1 MSRSSKELM
10 GTPDSMYYW
19 IPGEMVVIVR
29 LPGRP
34 AEGTL
39 DLLVEQVRD
48 QLNSLLVRYELTL
61 ETYGTHGRWLDVPAM
76 PPVRRRAFLF
86 GLQRQQPLLA
96 IFFHTRHA
104 DPEFEDPTPMA
115 LSYLQGQLERLEQAG
130 LQLVSAMPNWLVTA
144 APIFYGDGGPAIPP
158 RPAPQ
163 LDLPTSGD
171 TPVGWHI
178 TPANGG
184 IPLDRNNAQEVVV
197 AVLDTAHHPDYLHA
211 AASRP
216 ELRRNGL
223 LRQLAANLKSGDGS
237 FQIEYNRY
245 PVTNDVR
252 TGRDFQNDARYYPM
266 PDHGLFIA
274 GLIRDIAP
282 GARIRLIRILNDLG
296 GGDLYNLFAALS
308 DLEQELDSSAIGK
321 LVINLSLTIMPDIR
335 RLPYVWFE
343 RRQWPSTQLMGAI
356 RILMHIEEGLR
367 LLFES
372 LYAHGALIVAA
383 AGNDSFSANKEGLA
397 PRPPRAPARYE
408 TTLSVTA
415 VNSRFVPS
423 VFANAANLPPLNTGI
438 ATFGGDGFGSIDAN
452 GWPDAVRGV
461 YIAPTFPGGEQ
472 NTSGWADWSGSSFA
486 TPIISAYA
494 AHLLAQGLSAAQA
507 LTHIATVHERRSEK
521 LFGSSPDAPSL
532 LANIIR
538 VQQRFQRLS

>member
-10 GTPDSMYYW
+10 GTPDRLFHW

-29 LPGRP
+29 LPRRP

-39 DLLVEQVRD
+39 DMLVEQVRG
-48 QLNSLLVRYELTL
+48 QLNALLVRYDLRL
-61 ETYGTHGRWLDVPAM
+61 EIYGTHGRWLDVPAM
-76 PPVRRRAFLF
+76 PPVRRRAFVF

-96 IFFHTRHA
+96 IFFHTRHI
-104 DPEFEDPTPMA
+104 DPTFVDPTPMA

-130 LQLVSAMPNWLVTA
+130 LQLVSAMPNWLITA
-144 APIFYGDGGPAIPP
+144 APIFYADGGPALPP
-158 RPAPQ
+158 RPAPA
-163 LDLPTSGD
+163 LDLPTSGNA
-171 TPVGWHI
+171 PVGWRVSFVDAG
-178 TPANGG
+178 TA
-184 IPLDRNNAQEVVV
+184 LDRNGAQEVVV
-197 AVLDTAHHPDYLHA
+197 ALLDTAHHPDHLYT

-216 ELRRNGL
+216 ELRRNWL
-223 LRQLAANLKSGDGS
+223 LQQLATNLKSGNGS
-237 FQIEYNRY
+237 FEIEYNRY

-252 TGRDFQNDARYYPM
+252 TGRDFQNDAGYYSM
-266 PDHGLFIA
+266 PDHGLFVA

-282 GARIRLIRILNDLG
+282 NARIRLIRILNDSG
-296 GGDLYNLFAALS
+296 GGDLYNLFAALT
-308 DLEQELDSSAIGK
+308 DLEQELDSRSISK

-343 RRQWPSTQLMGAI
+343 HRQWPSSQLMGAI
-356 RILMHIEEGLR
+356 RILTHIEEGLR

-372 LYAHGALIVAA
+372 LYAQGALVVAA
-383 AGNDSFSANKEGLA
+383 AGNDSFLANKQGLL

-423 VFANAANLPPLNTGI
+423 IFANAANLPPLNTGV

-452 GWPDAVRGV
+452 GLPDAVRGI
-461 YIAPTFPGGEQ
+461 YISPTFPGGEQ
-472 NTSGWADWSGSSFA
+472 NAAGWADWSGSSFA
-486 TPIISAYA
+486 TSIISAYA
-494 AHLLAQGLSAAQA
+494 AHLLAQGLPAAQVI
-507 LTHIATVHERRSEK
+507 THIAAGQERRSEK

-532 LANIIR
+532 LANIVR
-538 VQQRFQRLS
+538 VQQHFKG